1 MRQKALTIIAVF
13 LFMPMWIFGQ
23 DYNALWKKVHD
34 AAEKDLPQT
43 AITHLTTI
51 EQKAQK
57 EKVYGQLLKAA
68 LYRASMQ
75 AEVSPDSLAPAVERL
90 CQLESQAKDK
100 ALKAVYATVLYSIY
114 SDNHAIAEDW
124 QKRCEDYRATALA
137 NPEVLA
143 KVKNNIYEPFVKY
156 GSDSDIY
163 DNDLLHVIGRELGA
177 WEWMHDYYE
186 KAGNRRAACMTAL
199 AVLRKGKGDDF
210 ERLAESKYIQSLD
223 SLITQYADLPEAGEV
238 AMERYSYMSRS
249 TNATAAEKKAYLD
262 MAIDRWGKW
271 KRISQ
276 LRNSRNQLIASCF
289 SAEIPLY
296 VQMPQREQTIK
307 LTSLCHLSSLT
318 MKVYRTTLKGDHD
331 KSVNYKKDLEEVMK
345 SAVEVKDAFRQC
357 TFPVHEDYDLFSD
370 SLTLAGLPEGV
381 YLLEFST
388 KPSTEVC
395 RVFYYVTNLRVLSVS
410 RQKSDVRYI
419 VVDATTGQPVAGAKV
434 MISTSRYDNKKEPIV
449 LTTNK
454 AGETNHRFTDGSW
467 HKVFVYTDKDQACP
481 SINGGDNFY
490 FSDDKGRKEYT
501 RIYTDRAIYRPGQT
515 VHVAAI
521 IHSREN
527 YIETGVVADKTV
539 TAQLRDANY
548 KVIAEQELT
557 TDRFGKCATSFTL
570 PTGLKN
576 GYFTVRIN
584 DGSESFR
591 VEEYKRPTFELS
603 FSEYKESY
611 QEGDTVTIQGKALS
625 YAGVP
630 VQEAK
635 VQYTVRRRIAYWWLS
650 YSWYW
655 GAGWFGRQNDA
666 DEIYK
671 GETTTNEDGTFDVKM
686 PMILPDYDS
695 ESPMFY
701 TFEVVADVTDQA
713 GETHSGSKSLPLG
726 TKPTALSCDVSQRIR
741 IDEIQ
746 PITFYRRNAAGSEI
760 AGTVRYRLDGG
771 AWKECAAN
779 AKQSIL
785 HAKLPSGEHRLEAV
799 CEGDSIDMKFIL
811 FSLDDKKPA
820 IETKDWFYVSDDAFP
835 ADGKPVT
842 VQVGS
847 SDPDLYIAYEVIS
860 GTKVLEEGF
869 IRESKSLWNK
879 KFTYKEEYTNGL
891 LLCFAWVKDGVSY
904 QHAQT
909 IRRPLPDKSL
919 TLKWETF
926 RDRLKPGQQEEWRL
940 SIKDKDGKP
949 ADAQLM
955 AVLYDKS
962 LDQLV
967 HHYWGLYPHMS
978 IPHASTS
985 WTTMRFGSTST
996 HGSQRVNSE
1005 KVPDFSYSQ
1014 FDHSVYPGVYVIGYG
1029 RRMMLGSVSM
1039 RAKGAGFVEE
1049 EAMVMAE
1056 PMMANAAM
1064 DVVGNDEDAG
1074 EILKAK
1080 EVVEDQKATANA
1092 AEEKLEESVQLR
1104 ENMQET
1110 AFFYPALEADKKGD
1124 VVLKFTLPESLTTW
1138 RFMSVA
1144 HTTDLQVGTLFG
1156 ETVAQKDV
1164 MLQPNMPR
1172 FIRMGDKAQL
1182 SARIF
1187 NISEQSQKGTAQIE
1201 LIDPETEKVVY
1212 SSQQPVAVEAG
1223 KTGHVTFDYQPTD
1236 QYPLLICRM
1245 SVKGDSFSDGEQ
1257 HYLPILPDKERV
1269 TKSVPFTQHEP
1280 GVKTIDLTKL
1290 IPAGTAQQ
1298 KLTIE
1303 YTNNPAWL
1311 MVQSLAI
1318 LGQPCETSAIDQ
1330 AASYYSNMLAKTI
1343 LQQTPK
1349 AKTIFEQWKRETGN
1363 ETSLHSNL
1371 EKNQE
1376 LKDIILQETPWV
1388 NDADRETEQKH
1399 RLADFFDENLIND
1412 RLATALAK
1420 LEKLQQG
1427 NGGFSWY
1434 PEMPAS
1440 TYITMGIAEMLA
1452 RLNVMTNTYGTATS
1466 IQNKAMRY
1474 MDGEIIELVKEM
1486 RKWEKKGVK
1495 PSFPSFVA
1503 LRWLY
1508 VNAITQRELGE
1519 KAADAKTYLMPLLKK
1534 DIKAQSIYEKAMT
1547 TVILQQYGDTKTARE
1562 YVQSL
1567 KEYTVFT
1574 EEMGRYY
1581 DTRRAGYSW
1590 YSYKIPTEVAA
1601 IEAIKY
1607 VTPEDEQ
1614 TIDEMRRWLLQE
1626 KKTQMW
1632 DTPISSV
1639 NAIYAFL
1646 FDHANLLATQEPTV
1660 FAIDQ
1665 QPLELPEA
1673 TAGIGYVKTA
1683 IQEPKGREFT
1693 ATKTSTGTSWGAVYA
1708 QFMQKTSEVENA
1720 ESGIKVKREILVGNS
1735 PLSTLNAPLKV
1746 GDRIKVRITIEVSR
1760 DLDFVQVLDRR
1771 AACMEP
1777 VRQLSGYRNGA
1788 YCSPK
1793 DFSTNYYYCGLAKG
1807 KHVLETEYYI
1817 DRAGTYE
1824 TGTCTVQCAYSPEY
1838 RATAKSETLE
1848 VKE

>member
-1 MRQKALTIIAVF
+1 MRQKTLTIIAIL

-23 DYNALWKKVHD
+23 DYNALWKKVHE
-34 AAEKDLPQT
+34 AAAKDLPQT
-43 AITHLTTI
+43 AVTHLTTI

-57 EKVYGQLLKAA
+57 EKVYGQLLTAS
-68 LYRASMQ
+68 LYRATMQ

-90 CQLESQAKDK
+90 CQLEQQAKDK
-100 ALKAVYATVLYSIY
+100 ALKAVYATVLYRVYI
-114 SDNHAIAEDW
+114 DNHYIAEDW
-124 QKRCEDYRATALA
+124 QKRCDDYRATALA

-143 KVKNNIYEPFVKY
+143 KVKNNVYEPFVKY

-163 DNDLLHVIGRELGA
+163 DNDLLHVIGQELGA
-177 WEWMHDYYE
+177 WEWMHAYYE

-199 AVLRKGKGDDF
+199 EVLRKGKDRGDDV
-210 ERLAESKYIQSLD
+210 EKLAESKYIQSLD
-223 SLITQYADLPEAGEV
+223 SLIERYADLSEAGEV
-238 AMERYSYMSRS
+238 ALERYSYMKEY

-276 LRNSRNQLIASCF
+276 LRNSRNQLIASGF
-289 SAEIPLY
+289 TAEIPFY
-296 VQMPQREQTIK
+296 VQMPQKEQTVK
-307 LTSLCHLSSLT
+307 LTSLRHLSSLT

-331 KSVNYKKDLEEVMK
+331 KSVNYKKDLEEIMK
-345 SAVEVKDAFRQC
+345 DAVEVKEAFRQC
-357 TFPVHEDYDLFSD
+357 SFPVHEDYDLFAD
-370 SLTLAGLPEGV
+370 SLTLAGLPRGV

-395 RVFYYVTNLRVLSVS
+395 RVLYYVTNLRVLSVA
-410 RQKSDVRYI
+410 RQKSDVRYV
-419 VVDATTGQPVAGAKV
+419 VVDAEKGQPVAGAKV
-434 MISTSRYDNKKEPIV
+434 MISTSRYDSKKKPTI

-467 HKVFVYTDKDQACP
+467 HKVFVYTDNDQTCP

-490 FSDDKGRKEYT
+490 FSDDKSLREYT

-521 IHSREN
+521 IHSCEN
-527 YIETGVVADKTV
+527 YIEAGVVAEKTV
-539 TAQLRDANY
+539 QAQLRDANY
-548 KVIAEQELT
+548 KVVAEQRLT

-576 GYFTVRIN
+576 GNFTVRIN
-584 DGSESFR
+584 GSSESFK

-611 QEGDTVTIQGKALS
+611 QAGDTVTVQGKALS

-655 GAGWFGRQNDA
+655 GAGWFGRQQDV

-671 GETTTNEDGTFDVKM
+671 GETTTQEDGTFDVKM
-686 PMILPDYDS
+686 PMILPDTDS
-695 ESPMFY
+695 KSPMFY

-726 TKPTALSCDVSQRIR
+726 TKSTALSCNISQRIR
-741 IDEIQ
+741 VDEIQ

-771 AWKECAAN
+771 DWKECAAN
-779 AKQSIL
+779 APFSVL
-785 HAKLPSGEHRLEAV
+785 RSPFSSGEHRLEAA
-799 CEGDSIDMKFIL
+799 CEGDSIDMKFIV
-811 FSLDDKKPA
+811 FSLNDKKPA
-820 IETKDWFYVSDDAFP
+820 IETKDWFYVSDGAFP
-835 ADGKPVT
+835 VDGRPVT

-904 QHAQT
+904 QHTQT
-909 IRRPLPDKSL
+909 IRRPVPNKNL

-926 RDRLKPGQQEEWRL
+926 RDRLKPGQEEEWRL

-962 LDQLV
+962 LDQLAR
-967 HHYWGLYPHMS
+967 HYWGLYPQMS

-996 HGSQRVNSE
+996 HGAQRINSE
-1005 KVPDFSYSQ
+1005 KVPGFSYSH
-1014 FDHSVYPGVYVIGYG
+1014 FDHGVYPNGIHVIGYG
-1029 RRMMLGSVSM
+1029 RKMMMGSVAM
-1039 RAKGAGFVEE
+1039 RAKGAGVVEE

-1064 DVVGNDEDAG
+1064 DTATEV
-1074 EILKAK
+1074 AK
-1080 EVVEDQKATANA
+1080 EQEEDVAQTEAKQ
-1092 AEEKLEESVQLR
+1092 EEPQQEESVQLR

-1110 AFFYPALEADKKGD
+1110 AFFYPALVADTKGD

-1144 HTTDLQVGTLFG
+1144 HTTDMQVGSLSG

-1187 NISEQSQKGTAQIE
+1187 NISEQPQKGTAQIE
-1201 LIDPETEKVVY
+1201 LLDPETERVIF

-1236 QYPLLICRM
+1236 QYSLLICRM
-1245 SVKGDSFSDGEQ
+1245 SVKGENFSDGEQ

-1311 MVQSLAI
+1311 MVQSLAT
-1318 LGQPCETSAIDQ
+1318 LGQPYETSAIDQ

-1349 AKTIFEQWKRETGN
+1349 AKQVFEMWKREEQNSQFSTL
-1363 ETSLHSNL
+1363 SSQLS
-1371 EKNQE
+1371 KNQE

-1388 NDADRETEQKH
+1388 NDADREAEQKQ

-1420 LEKLQQG
+1420 LEKLQQSD
-1427 NGGFSWY
+1427 GGFSWY

-1440 TYITMGIAEMLA
+1440 THITMGVAEMLA
-1452 RLNVMTNTYGTATS
+1452 RLNVMTKTYGTASS
-1466 IQNKAMRY
+1466 IQDKAMRY
-1474 MDGEIIELVKEM
+1474 MDGEIIELVAEM

-1508 VNAITQRELGE
+1508 VNAITQRKLSA

-1547 TVILQQYGDTKTARE
+1547 TVILQQNGDTKTARE

-1607 VTPEDEQ
+1607 VAPEDTK

-1660 FAIDQ
+1660 LAIDQ
-1665 QPLELPEA
+1665 QPIELPKA

-1683 IQEPKGREFT
+1683 ILEPKGREFT

-1708 QFMQKTSEVENA
+1708 QFMQKTSEVENS

-1735 PLSTLNAPLKV
+1735 PLSTLHSPLKV

-1838 RATAKSETLE
+1838 RATTKSMTLE

>member
-1 MRQKALTIIAVF
+1 MRQKTLIMIAIL

-23 DYNALWKKVHD
+23 DYNALWKKVHE
-34 AAEKDLPQT
+34 AVTKDLPQT
-43 AITHLTTI
+43 AVNHLTTI
-51 EQKAQK
+51 EQTAQK
-57 EKVYGQLLKAA
+57 EKAYGQLLKAS
-68 LYRASMQ
+68 LYRATMQ

-90 CQLESQAKDK
+90 RKQEQQAKDK

-114 SDNHAIAEDW
+114 HDNPSIADDW
-124 QKRCEDYRATALA
+124 QKRCEEYRATALA
-137 NPEVLA
+137 SPDALA
-143 KVKNNIYEPFVKY
+143 KVKNNVYEPFVKY

-163 DNDLLHVIGRELGA
+163 DNDLLHIIGQELGA

-199 AVLRKGKGDDF
+199 EVLRQGKDKGDGV

-223 SLITQYADLPEAGEV
+223 SLIARYADLPEAGEV
-238 AMERYSYMSRS
+238 ALERYSYMSGN
-249 TNATAAEKKAYLD
+249 TMATSAEKKAYLD
-262 MAIDRWGKW
+262 MAIDRWGNW

-276 LRNSRNQLIASCF
+276 LRNSRNQLIASGF
-289 SAEIPLY
+289 SAEIPSY
-296 VQMPQREQTIK
+296 VQLPQREQTVR
-307 LTSLCHLSSLT
+307 LTGLRHLSSLT
-318 MKVYRTTLKGDHD
+318 MKVYRTTLKGNHD
-331 KSVNYKKDLEEVMK
+331 KSVPYKKDLEEIMK
-345 SAVEVKDAFRQC
+345 DAVEVKEAFRQC
-357 TFPVHEDYDLFSD
+357 TFPFHEDYDVFAD
-370 SLTLAGLPEGV
+370 SLSLAGLPQGV

-395 RVFYYVTNLRVLSVS
+395 RVLYYVTNLRVLSVG
-410 RQKSDVRYI
+410 RQKSDVRYV
-419 VVDATTGQPVAGAKV
+419 VVDAEKGQPVAGAKV
-434 MISTSRYDNKKEPIV
+434 MISTSRYDRQKEPIL
-449 LTTNK
+449 LTTNQ

-467 HKVFVYTDKDQACP
+467 HKIFVYTDKDQACP
-481 SINGGDNFY
+481 TINGGDNFH
-490 FSDDKGRKEYT
+490 FSDDKSLREYI

-521 IHSREN
+521 IYSCEN
-527 YIETGVVADKTV
+527 YFETGAVAGRPV
-539 TAQLRDANY
+539 LAQLRDANY
-548 KVIAEQELT
+548 KVVAEQRLT

-570 PTGLKN
+570 PTGVKN
-576 GYFTVRIN
+576 GNFTVRIN
-584 DGSESFR
+584 DSSERFR

-611 QEGDTVTIQGKALS
+611 QAGDTVTVQGKAVS

-655 GAGWFGRQNDA
+655 GAGWFGRQHDT

-671 GETTTNEDGTFDVKM
+671 GETTTREDGTFDVRM
-686 PMILPDYDS
+686 PMILPDTNS
-695 ESPMFY
+695 KSPMFY
-701 TFEVVADVTDQA
+701 TFEVVADVTDQG

-726 TKPTALSCDVSQRIR
+726 TKPTALSCNLSQRIR
-741 IDEIQ
+741 VDEIQ

-779 AKQSIL
+779 SPSSIL
-785 HAKLPSGEHRLEAV
+785 HPQLSSGEHRLEAA
-799 CEGDSIDMKFIL
+799 CEGDSVDMKFIV
-811 FSLDDKKPA
+811 FSLNDKKPA
-820 IETKDWFYVSDDAFP
+820 VDTRDWFYVSDGAFP
-835 ADGKPVT
+835 VDGRPVT

-869 IRESKSLWNK
+869 IRENKSLWNK
-879 KFTYKEEYTNGL
+879 KFTYKEEYANGL

-904 QHAQT
+904 QHTQT
-909 IRRPLPDKSL
+909 IRRPLPDNKL
-919 TLKWETF
+919 TMKWETF

-940 SIKDKDGKP
+940 SIRDKDGKP

-962 LDQLV
+962 LDQLTS
-967 HHYWGLYPHMS
+967 HYWGLYPQRS

-985 WTTMRFGSTST
+985 WTTMRFGGTSA

-1005 KVPDFSYSQ
+1005 RVPGLSYSQ
-1014 FDHSVYPGVYVIGYG
+1014 FDHGVYPNGLHVIGYG
-1029 RRMMLGSVSM
+1029 RMMGGRMMM

-1064 DVVGNDEDAG
+1064 DTATVEMKEQEDDA
-1074 EILKAK
+1074 
-1080 EVVEDQKATANA
+1080 VQQ
-1092 AEEKLEESVQLR
+1092 EEKQEASQQEESVQLR

-1110 AFFYPALEADKKGD
+1110 AFFYPALEADGKGD

-1144 HTTDLQVGTLFG
+1144 HTTDMRVGTLLG

-1182 SARIF
+1182 SARVF
-1187 NISEQSQKGTAQIE
+1187 NISEQPQSGIAQIE
-1201 LIDPETEKVVY
+1201 LIDPETEKVVF

-1236 QYPLLICRM
+1236 QYSLLICRM
-1245 SVKGDSFSDGEQ
+1245 SVKGEGFSDGEQ

-1311 MVQSLAI
+1311 MVQSLAT
-1318 LGQPCETSAIDQ
+1318 LGQPYETSAIDQ

-1343 LQQTPK
+1343 LLQTPK
-1349 AKTIFEQWKRETGN
+1349 AKQVFEQWKREGGN

-1388 NDADRETEQKH
+1388 NDADRETEQKR

-1412 RLATALAK
+1412 RLSTALTK

-1440 TYITMGIAEMLA
+1440 MHITMSVAEMLA
-1452 RLNVMTNTYGTATS
+1452 RLNVMTKTYGTASS
-1466 IQNKAMRY
+1466 IQDKAMRY
-1474 MDGEIIELVKEM
+1474 MDGEIIELVAEM

-1508 VNAITQRELGE
+1508 VNAIVQRKLSA
-1519 KAADAKTYLMPLLKK
+1519 KAADAKAYLMPLLKK

-1547 TVILQQYGDTKTARE
+1547 TVILHQNGDTRTARE

-1607 VTPEDEQ
+1607 VAPEDTR

-1626 KKTQMW
+1626 KRTQMW

-1660 FAIDQ
+1660 LAIDQ
-1665 QPLELPEA
+1665 QPIELPEA

-1708 QFMQKTSEVENA
+1708 QFMQKTSEVEDA
-1720 ESGIKVKREILVGNS
+1720 QSGITVKREIFVGNA
-1735 PLSTLNAPLKV
+1735 PLSTLHAPLKV
-1746 GDRIKVRITIEVSR
+1746 GDRVKVRITMEVSR

-1793 DFSTNYYYCGLAKG
+1793 DFSTNYYYYGLAKG
-1807 KHVLETEYYI
+1807 KHVIETEYYI

-1838 RATAKSETLE
+1838 RATAKSVTLN